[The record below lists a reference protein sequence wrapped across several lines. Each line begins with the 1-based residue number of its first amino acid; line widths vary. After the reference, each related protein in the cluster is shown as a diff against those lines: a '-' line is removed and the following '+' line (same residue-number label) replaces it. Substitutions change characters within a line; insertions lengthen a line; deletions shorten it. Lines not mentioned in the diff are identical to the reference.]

1 MRAWAILLSLFLTV
15 IFPVSAV
22 SVMDAFKKDWVQYN
36 PGPAVKHAL
45 LDHETVLELSQKNIL
60 YYKDTASSKV
70 TGYIDLS
77 LHGSDDFAIGGATI
91 VTYSKN
97 STLVS
102 IFEKKSGVY
111 ISSIQLKSSPVQLQ
125 PYADYGWTILQEGA
139 EDGELVTWDGH
150 ELHVL
155 GRFYARTFVQYSLP
169 NATYVCADSSAFLL
183 KSGNGSEK
191 ADKLAITNVDY
202 GALFDLLFPP
212 GVVDEIK
219 LTSENR
225 SPIYVTKDIAVSYH
239 NTNLVIYNVSKNT
252 PALIY
257 RKSFDEILDVQ
268 AQGLVLAVITR
279 NKAFILDLSEFV
291 KNNKPSEMKISK
303 VKINPQLKSA
313 VLSPGHFTAL
323 TGAKTLVVSD
333 YNVQTGKTKT
343 SNLTTSSFSVTGG
356 SIIVNVP
363 PSLAQIE
370 ETHHLVEETRH
381 SRVASRWLLRVKNH
395 MVQFGRFVTNT
406 MLRKKT
412 EGLSTQEDVFGFTK
426 ILVQV
431 DESRSLVAAKSSQNG
446 NSLWVREFSGNGRI
460 SEVRGLAAD
469 LYVIFESAVE
479 TLDLRTGE
487 SKAFKKF
494 DANIENVYSLT
505 SYVAE
510 NDLDEPIPAEVIALK
525 IGDKLTYLAGE
536 QNVVASQF
544 VLSQS
549 NDLLQAYK
557 VDGTDLRPTWQW
569 SRPNAAILAVSKN
582 NNVMSAGGIARADR
596 SVLYKYLNPNLIS
609 IVSKQNNILTITLL
623 DGVSGTHI
631 YTHEH
636 KDDFAD
642 PSSVCITQSD
652 NWIVYSYF
660 ETSRSEQ
667 IIVVIDLFQ
676 NAKDTSGAAKTSF
689 SSANVTASTKTFIY
703 PERIFGLESTT
714 TKFGVTVKSVI
725 ALTETGSLVEIPK
738 YLLNSR
744 RIDDRKMT
752 VEDQMDDF
760 RMMPYEPV
768 IQQNTFKVL
777 NHKNKLQ
784 LSLNKQQILVSPTD
798 LESTS
803 VVCFANELN
812 DFCTV
817 VQPSSSYDLLKSDFD
832 KKLLLVTIAVLLAAY
847 IFTKP
852 LVEAKKLNSKWID

>member
-1 MRAWAILLSLFLTV
+1 MRAWAILPSLFLTI

-60 YYKDTASSKV
+60 YYKDTNSSKV

-77 LHGSDDFAIGGATI
+77 LHGSDDFAVGGATI

-111 ISSIQLKSSPVQLQ
+111 ISSIQLKAPPVQLQ

-155 GRFYARTFVQYSLP
+155 GRFYARTFLQYLLP

-191 ADKLAITNVDY
+191 ADKLTIKNVDY

-212 GVVDEIK
+212 EVVDEIK

-225 SPIYVTKDIAVSYH
+225 SPIYVTKDIAFSYH
-239 NTNLVIYNVSKNT
+239 NTNLVMYNVSKNT

-291 KNNKPSEMKISK
+291 KNNKPSEMKILT
-303 VKINPQLKSA
+303 VKINPQLKLA

-323 TGAKTLVVSD
+323 TGAETLVVSD

-343 SNLTTSSFSVTGG
+343 LNLTNLLFSATGG

-363 PSLAQIE
+363 PLLAQIE

-381 SRVASRWLLRVKNH
+381 LRVVSRWLLR
-395 MVQFGRFVTNT
+395 
-406 MLRKKT
+406 L
-412 EGLSTQEDVFGFTK
+412 LTQEDVFGFTK

-446 NSLWVREFSGNGRI
+446 NSLWVREFSGKGRI

-469 LYVIFESAVE
+469 LYVIFEFAVE

-487 SKAFKKF
+487 LKAFKKF
-494 DANIENVYSLT
+494 DASIENVYSLAA
-505 SYVAE
+505 SVAE
-510 NDLDEPIPAEVIALK
+510 DDLDEPIPAEVIAVK

-557 VDGTDLRPTWQW
+557 VNGTDLRPTWQW

-609 IVSKQNNILTITLL
+609 IVSEQNNVLTITLL

-636 KDDFAD
+636 KDDSAN

-667 IIVVIDLFQ
+667 RIVVIDLFQ

-744 RIDDRKMT
+744 RIDDRKMS

-760 RMMPYEPV
+760 RMLPYEPV

-784 LSLNKQQILVSPTD
+784 LSSDKQQILVLPTD

-832 KKLLLVTIAVLLAAY
+832 KKMLLVTIAVLLAAY